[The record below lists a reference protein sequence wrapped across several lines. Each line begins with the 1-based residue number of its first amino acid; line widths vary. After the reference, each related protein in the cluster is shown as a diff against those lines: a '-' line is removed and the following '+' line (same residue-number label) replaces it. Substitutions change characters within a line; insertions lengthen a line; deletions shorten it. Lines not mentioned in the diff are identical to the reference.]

1 MRRFQQIP
9 NWSPGYINVCPQH
22 LDIMVECTA
31 CGAMREFDRNS
42 LPDSLRH
49 ALVEEI
55 EKRLRCVCGVKAA
68 KLKFGH
74 FVDAPETPFERSGPT
89 DD

>member
-42 LPDSLRH
+42 LPDSLKH

-68 KLKFGH
+68 ELRFGH
-74 FVDAPETPFERSGPT
+74 FVDEPGNSI
-89 DD
+89 